1 MRIFGHE
8 WTFRKNRNIKNFLE
22 TEIDTDEE
30 DLTLFLNAYA
40 VYVVTSLIS
49 AIVSNSEFKV
59 YMKDDKGEIVETRGR
74 MWYKLNMKP
83 NENQRGT
90 AFIQEIVRK
99 LLFGEVLVVEVNED
113 FFVADGYNVEEKTIT
128 GNKFT
133 EVKKDNYTFRD
144 KFKAGEVVYIKYD
157 NDKAKFLLAGI
168 NDMYDE
174 LTNAAKDKYKRSAEE
189 KGVLKISQAERNKPD
204 FEEKMEKIINDRFK
218 KYFSRGNHVL
228 PLFEGYE
235 YKSETAESTK
245 KYSNEVTDMKELV
258 GEALARAAQ
267 AYKVPVGLI
276 RGDVAGIKDAYTM
289 LLTNCIDPI
298 AAMLSEGFTTAV
310 FSEEE
315 VIDGCEIVA
324 DTSNLKHVDIFDMA
338 SSIDKLIASGFLSI
352 DEVRLASGLK
362 PLNKEWSKAHYMTLN
377 YTTAQAS
384 VEAGNEVTGADN
396 DEGSE
401 EE

>member
-8 WTFRKNRNIKNFLE
+8 WTFKKNRNIKNFLE
-22 TEIDTDEE
+22 MEIDTDEE

-40 VYVVTSLIS
+40 VYVVTSLIA

-59 YMKDDKGEIVETRGR
+59 YLKDEKKNEIAETRGR
-74 MWYKLNMKP
+74 LWYKLNMKP

-90 AFIQEIVRK
+90 AFIQSIVRK

-133 EVKKDNYTFRD
+133 EVKVDNYTFRD
-144 KFKAGEVVYIKYD
+144 KFKAGEVVYIKYG

-315 VIDGCEIVA
+315 IINGCEIVA

-362 PLNKEWSKAHYMTLN
+362 PLNEEWSKAHYMTLN

-384 VEAGNEVTGADN
+384 VETGKEVTGTDN
-396 DEGSE
+396 SEGSE
-401 EE
+401 

>member
-22 TEIDTDEE
+22 MEIDTDEE

-59 YMKDDKGEIVETRGR
+59 YMKDDKGDIVETRGR

-144 KFKAGEVVYIKYD
+144 KFKAGEVVYIKYG

-189 KGVLKISQAERNKPD
+189 KGILKISQAERNKPD
-204 FEEKMEKIINDRFK
+204 FEEKMGKIINDRFQ

-315 VIDGCEIVA
+315 IIDGCEIVA

-338 SSIDKLIASGFLSI
+338 GSIDKLIASGFLSI

-362 PLNKEWSKAHYMTLN
+362 PLNEEWSKAHYMTLN

-396 DEGSE
+396 GEGSE

>member
-22 TEIDTDEE
+22 MEIDTDEE

-59 YMKDDKGEIVETRGR
+59 YMKDGKGEIVETRGR

-144 KFKAGEVVYIKYD
+144 KFKAGEVVYIKYG

-315 VIDGCEIVA
+315 IIDGCEIVA

-338 SSIDKLIASGFLSI
+338 GSIDKLIASGFLSI

-362 PLNKEWSKAHYMTLN
+362 PLNEEWSKAHYMTLN

-384 VEAGNEVTGADN
+384 VEAGNEATGADN
-396 DEGSE
+396 GEGSE

>member
-1 MRIFGHE
+1 
-8 WTFRKNRNIKNFLE
+8 
-22 TEIDTDEE
+22 
-30 DLTLFLNAYA
+30 
-40 VYVVTSLIS
+40 
-49 AIVSNSEFKV
+49 
-59 YMKDDKGEIVETRGR
+59 
-74 MWYKLNMKP
+74 
-83 NENQRGT
+83 
-90 AFIQEIVRK
+90 
-99 LLFGEVLVVEVNED
+99 
-113 FFVADGYNVEEKTIT
+113 
-128 GNKFT
+128 
-133 EVKKDNYTFRD
+133 
-144 KFKAGEVVYIKYD
+144 
-157 NDKAKFLLAGI
+157 
-168 NDMYDE
+168 
-174 LTNAAKDKYKRSAEE
+174 
-189 KGVLKISQAERNKPD
+189 
-204 FEEKMEKIINDRFK
+204 MEKIINDRFK

-315 VIDGCEIVA
+315 IIDGCEIVA

-338 SSIDKLIASGFLSI
+338 GSIDKLIASGFLSI

-362 PLNKEWSKAHYMTLN
+362 PLNEEWSKAHYMTLN

>member
-1 MRIFGHE
+1 MRLFGHE
-8 WTFRKNRNIKNFLE
+8 WTFKKNRNIKNFLE
-22 TEIDTDEE
+22 MEIDTDEE
-30 DLTLFLNAYA
+30 DLNLFLNAYA
-40 VYVVTSLIS
+40 VYVVTSLIA

-59 YMKDDKGEIVETRGR
+59 YLKDEKKNEITETRGR
-74 MWYKLNMKP
+74 LWYKLNMKP

-90 AFIQEIVRK
+90 AFIQSIVRK

-133 EVKKDNYTFRD
+133 EVKVDNYTFRD
-144 KFKAGEVVYIKYD
+144 KFKAGEVVYIKYG

-315 VIDGCEIVA
+315 IIDGCEIVA

-362 PLNKEWSKAHYMTLN
+362 PLNEEWSKAHYMTLN

-384 VEAGNEVTGADN
+384 VEAGKEVTGTDN
-396 DEGSE
+396 SEGSE
-401 EE
+401 

>member
-8 WTFRKNRNIKNFLE
+8 WTFKKNRNIKNFLE
-22 TEIDTDEE
+22 MEIDTDEE

-144 KFKAGEVVYIKYD
+144 KFKAGEVVYIKYG

-245 KYSNEVTDMKELV
+245 KYSNEVTDIKELV

-315 VIDGCEIVA
+315 IIDGCEIVA

-362 PLNKEWSKAHYMTLN
+362 PLNEEWSKAHYMTLN

-384 VEAGNEVTGADN
+384 VEAGKEVTGADN